1 MNVELTIQHLY
12 EQAPTIFKD
21 RIDALNHLFCV
32 IGNDFAWKDGELV
45 ENDFD
50 FTEEY
55 IKNLS
60 EKLINGKAHQHNLLS
75 LRAEAEI
82 YYDEYY
88 KKNNET
94 CFETLGIKKTKE
106 EYLANFSD
114 TKYHMEED
122 RKKRWYFYREYDDI
136 VIIDYEKEYAFLWNY
151 PKDIKLDW
159 LEAIEEVKDSLR
171 EDGFDI

>member
-1 MNVELTIQHLY
+1 MVGDNLRETPSSTGGVCH
-12 EQAPTIFKD
+12 
-21 RIDALNHLFCV
+21 
-32 IGNDFAWKDGELV
+32 
-45 ENDFD
+45 

-60 EKLINGKAHQHNLLS
+60 EKLINGKAQQHNLLS

-88 KKNNET
+88 KKNNEL
-94 CFETLGIKKTKE
+94 CFETLEIKKTKE

-122 RKKRWYFYREYDDI
+122 RKKRWYFYREYDGK
-136 VIIDYEKEYAFLWNY
+136 VTIDYEKEYAFLWNY
-151 PKDIKLDW
+151 PENIKHDW
-159 LEAIEEVKDSLR
+159 LDAIEEVKDLLR
-171 EDGFDI
+171 EDGFNV